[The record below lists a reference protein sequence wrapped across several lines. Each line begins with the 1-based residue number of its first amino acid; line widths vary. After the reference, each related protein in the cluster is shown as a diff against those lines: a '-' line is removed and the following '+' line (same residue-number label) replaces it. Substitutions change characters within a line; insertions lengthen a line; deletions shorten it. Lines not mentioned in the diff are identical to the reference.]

1 MITALQ
7 RPNSVQVSLMRLF
20 DRPMSPDE
28 LDKVH
33 QLLME
38 YYSELI
44 AIEADEIIAQKGY
57 TQADFDRVLN
67 ESERT
72 RQ

>member
-1 MITALQ
+1 MQ
-7 RPNSVQVSLMRLF
+7 
-20 DRPMSPDE
+20 PDE

-44 AIEADEIIAQKGY
+44 GNEADEIMQQKGY
-57 TQADFDRVLN
+57 TQANLDQILN
-67 ESERT
+67 QQQRT
-72 RQ
+72 RP